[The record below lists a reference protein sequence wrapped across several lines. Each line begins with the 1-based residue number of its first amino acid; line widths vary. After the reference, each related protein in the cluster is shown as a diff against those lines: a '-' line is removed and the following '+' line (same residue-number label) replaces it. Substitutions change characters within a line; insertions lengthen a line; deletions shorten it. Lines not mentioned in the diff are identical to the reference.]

1 MSEPRRTCPRCLRPL
16 SVCYCAQLPSVASRT
31 RVVLLQHPRESRVPI
46 GTARMASLCLQGS
59 QLFVGLDF
67 SQDGRLKAALADPAR
82 PAALLFPG
90 EAAVDLAARPPAG
103 PITLVVVDGTWWQAK
118 KLLTLNPSVA
128 ALPRYALAAEGS
140 EYGLRKA
147 PQADHVSTLE
157 AVAHALGILEG
168 PATRDALLVPL
179 RRMVAMQHEHKARL
193 NGGLERHT
201 QRWQARPEKAPRVPV
216 ELTERLSDLV
226 CVAGEANAWNAKLPN
241 AYPTELVHWV
251 ACRPASGEKF
261 EAVLA
266 HRHPL
271 APSTPFHTGLS
282 AEELERGVGAEEF
295 ARRWS
300 AFLRAGDVLA
310 SWGTFATDLA
320 RSAGV
325 PLPARHLDLRK
336 ITGDLLQVSPGSVE
350 DATRRWSLGAERLGA
365 GRAGE
370 RLGHLAAVARHLASL
385 RRGRKAAGSG

>member
-1 MSEPRRTCPRCLRPL
+1 MAEPRQTCPRCLRPA
-16 SVCYCAQLPSVASRT
+16 SVCYCAELPSITTRT

-67 SQDGRLKAALADPAR
+67 SADARLSASLGVAAR

-90 EAAVDLAARPPAG
+90 EQAIDLAKQPPPG

-118 KLLTLNPSVA
+118 KLLTLNPALA
-128 ALPRYALAAEGS
+128 ALPRYALSASGS

-147 PQADHVSTLE
+147 PQADHISTLE

-168 PATRDALLVPL
+168 PQARDSLLVPL

-193 NGGLERHT
+193 NGGLERHQ
-201 QRWQARPEKAPRVPV
+201 QRWQDRPEKAPRIPV
-216 ELTERLSDLV
+216 ELTERPADLV
-226 CVAGEANAWNAKLPN
+226 CVAGEVNAWNAKLPG
-241 AYPTELVHWV
+241 AIPTELVHWA
-251 ACRPASGEKF
+251 ACRPATGERF

-282 AEELERGVGAEEF
+282 AEELERGVAQDEF
-295 ARRWS
+295 LARWR
-300 AFLRAGDVLA
+300 AFLRESDVLC
-310 SWGTFATDLA
+310 SWGTFATGLA
-320 RSAGV
+320 LAAAF
-325 PLPARHLDLRK
+325 PLPGTRLDLRK
-336 ITGDLLQVSPGSVE
+336 ITGDLLRLSPGSVE
-350 DATRRWSLGAERLGA
+350 DATRRWGLAAQRLGA

-370 RLGHLAAVARHLASL
+370 RLGHLVAVARHLGSL
-385 RRGRKAAGSG
+385 RRKG